1 MIYTHVI
8 SPIYASADKK
18 SIACEVT
25 FTHLLN
31 PVPFVAMDNDPE
43 PHGRQLF
50 ADLVAG
56 KFGAISLYAPPAV
69 AAPLTLA
76 APKP

>member
-8 SPIYASADKK
+8 NPIYASADKK

-25 FTHLLN
+25 FSHLSN
-31 PVPFVAMDNDPE
+31 PVPFVAMADDPE

-50 ADLVAG
+50 ADLTAE
-56 KFGAISLYAPPAV
+56 KFGAVAPFALPVKASQ
-69 AAPLTLA
+69 PQA